1 MTKDRNK
8 PDGNWTGMARS
19 ALMQAYEPM
28 LAKLERYQADS
39 SMDVCPFVMQWG
51 KGLIPAN
58 GTALHTYWLSGATC
72 CAGADA
78 AHRAT
83 EHGAGADGAGADG
96 VYRAA
101 DQEADAYAAHG
112 ATEYGAGA
120 DTAGAYGMHSAADY
134 GEGWDTAHLAAAY
147 GAGAAN
153 TADAG
158 AGTGA
163 GAYSCEQKKDRILN
177 QTVRPRLLF
186 CGRATN
192 GWLTSCL
199 DPEALFDTEYGPDCI
214 FNLPSQIT
222 WVEKDMRSNCKRSAG
237 NYRCNSS
244 PFWRVIS
251 ATAGHFYSAPDPDD
265 GLTWSHHTGW
275 TNLYKAAPM
284 SGNPPPGMKSL
295 IFADCLQ
302 ILKCELDLLSPTH
315 LIMLAG
321 SSWYEPF
328 VKGLIKCWHPGSNL
342 NDHFAAVELWDS
354 YSAHAWQVQIPG
366 KSHLLT
372 IIGSEHPQRKAELPH
387 IKALTSLIATTM
399 TQAPE

>member
-1 MTKDRNK
+1 MTKDINK
-8 PDGNWTGMARS
+8 PYGNWTCMARS
-19 ALMQAYEPM
+19 ALMQVYEPM

-58 GTALHTYWLSGATC
+58 GTALHTYGLSGATC
-72 CAGADA
+72 SVGADTAGAY
-78 AHRAT
+78 
-83 EHGAGADGAGADG
+83 G

-101 DQEADAYAAHG
+101 DQGVDAYAAHR
-112 ATEYGAGA
+112 ATEYGAGADGAGA
-120 DTAGAYGMHSAADY
+120 DTAGAYGMHSAANY
-134 GEGWDTAHLAAAY
+134 GAGADAAHRDTAY

-158 AGTGA
+158 TGTEA
-163 GAYSCEQKKDRILN
+163 GAYSCDQNKDRILN

-222 WVEKDMRSNCKRSAG
+222 WVERDMRSNCKRSAG

-284 SGNPPPGMKSL
+284 SGNPPPVMKSL

-354 YSAHAWQVQIPG
+354 YCAHAWQVQIPG
-366 KSHLLT
+366 KSHVLT

-387 IKALTSLIATTM
+387 IKALTSLIAATM

>member
-1 MTKDRNK
+1 MTKDINK

-19 ALMQAYEPM
+19 SLMQVYEPM
-28 LAKLERYQADS
+28 LAKLERYQSDS

-72 CAGADA
+72 CAGA
-78 AHRAT
+78 
-83 EHGAGADGAGADG
+83 
-96 VYRAA
+96 
-101 DQEADAYAAHG
+101 YAA
-112 ATEYGAGA
+112 
-120 DTAGAYGMHSAADY
+120 HSAADY
-134 GEGWDTAHLAAAY
+134 GAGADAAHWAAAY

-163 GAYSCEQKKDRILN
+163 GAYSCGQNKDRILN

-222 WVEKDMRSNCKRSAG
+222 WVERDMRSNCKRSAG

-321 SSWYEPF
+321 SSWYDPF

-354 YSAHAWQVQIPG
+354 YCAHAWQVQIPG

-387 IKALTSLIATTM
+387 IKALTSLIAATM